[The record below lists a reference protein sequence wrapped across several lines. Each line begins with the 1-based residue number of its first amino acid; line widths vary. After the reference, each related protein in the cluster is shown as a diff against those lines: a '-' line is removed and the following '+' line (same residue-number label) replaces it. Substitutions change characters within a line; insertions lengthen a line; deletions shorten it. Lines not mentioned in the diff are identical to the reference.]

1 MVDSVELMNRQLKLL
16 EKMEKRFNSMR
27 KTQEDTNE
35 VEEKAVK
42 IAKNRSQAVT
52 MLTKQL
58 EKQDKSFNLI
68 SKSVSGTIKTFK
80 EFQEITG
87 QGKFVSGL
95 EYIDLIL
102 SSSSQ
107 NVKLFGVEV
116 ATARK
121 IFYGFLPPGT
131 FRVFNQLSTGIRFT
145 TQTIRSMS
153 QSGEEAN
160 NIFTTL
166 FKGFTK
172 ISGLKPLLKYQQM
185 ARSDLAASKRKFA
198 ESEEIAQATDS
209 RGGEALKAAQYGQRL
224 QTRSETYAKRGEF
237 SFKNLG
243 KLAVLGDMFEKGGA
257 LSLRKDD
264 RAERKRKAE
273 ERFRAVK
280 ENLGVIAEASWKM
293 WLNAG
298 KMILKIGLMSMR
310 FFILFAF
317 YASLAFIILK
327 PLMPALKEA
336 FNWAITTFAYGLS
349 QLWEGL
355 GFILEGVM
363 MVFGAIFGGGTAQ
376 DLLMGLWNVAWGVG
390 KVLWGVIS
398 IFLGTIPAL
407 LLGLGAGILNSVG
420 GWFSDLMSGGDK
432 TYDAIINGF
441 LLVAGIV
448 MIIKGMPLL
457 IIGAALLAVKAL
469 ADYINPFADGGTT
482 TSGLSLVGER
492 GPELVKLPSGSRVYS
507 NKDSKTMLSNSN
519 GGNTFNITIN
529 ARDTSDTE
537 LRRIADKIGQMIN
550 NKVTRSV
557 STTTTF

>member
-16 EKMEKRFNSMR
+16 ETMEKRFNSMR
-27 KTQEDTNE
+27 KTQEDTNK

-42 IAKNRSQAVT
+42 VAKNRGQAVS

-58 EKQDKSFNLI
+58 EKQERSFNLI
-68 SKSVSGTIKTFK
+68 SNSVSGTIETFK
-80 EFQEITG
+80 EFQKITG
-87 QGKFVSGL
+87 QGKFVAGL

-107 NVKLFGVEV
+107 NVKVFGVEV

-121 IFYGFLPPGT
+121 ILYGFLPPGT
-131 FRVFNQLSTGIRFT
+131 FRVLNKLSTGIRFT
-145 TQTIRSMS
+145 TQTIRSMNS
-153 QSGEEAN
+153 SGEEAN

-198 ESEEIAQATDS
+198 ESEEIAQATYS

-264 RAERKRKAE
+264 RAERKRKAK
-273 ERFRAVK
+273 ERFKTVK
-280 ENLGVIAEASWKM
+280 ENLKIVAEASWKM
-293 WLNAG
+293 WSNAG
-298 KMILKIGLMSMR
+298 KMILKVGLMSMR

-336 FNWAITTFAYGLS
+336 FNWAIQTFAYGLS
-349 QLWEGL
+349 QVWEGL

-363 MVFGAIFGGGTAQ
+363 MVFSAIFGGGTAQ
-376 DLLMGLWNVAWGVG
+376 DLLMGLWNVAWGVI
-390 KVLWGVIS
+390 KILWGVVS
-398 IFLGTIPAL
+398 AFLGMIPAL
-407 LLGLGAGILNSVG
+407 LIGLGKGLLGQLKVWFEALILGGSETAKSLTQLAIAAGLIYA
-420 GWFSDLMSGGDK
+420 W
-432 TYDAIINGF
+432 YIGF
-441 LLVAGIV
+441 
-448 MIIKGMPLL
+448 PLL
-457 IIGAALLAVKAL
+457 LAGAIATGVYALSSKVFS
-469 ADYINPFADGGTT
+469 FADGGTT
-482 TSGLSLVGER
+482 KSPVSLVGER
-492 GPELVKLPSGSRVYS
+492 GPELVKLPMGSRVYS